1 MVKIAF
7 LPEIIALHK
16 IVIKYCHQDQVLS
29 SILLQGVNIVVR
41 TKYCHQNQILSD
53 IERKSVIVPGFSESN
68 LSAPFL
74 PHHGTIPDK
83 LDTIL
88 IQFWYNSDRI
98 PPALHFWTQSCN
110 FGQNAVN
117 CLSSLPPFR
126 PTQYFICSCWRTQDK
141 KDLMQKMKRWQ
152 YWQHFF
158 AGVGPDGTKYKTAY
172 KCEGEKLTISCAS
185 DQTIKVTK

>member
-1 MVKIAF
+1 MSLTFSNSYLSGTDDVIKVLVYIINSIFMVKIAF

-88 IQFWYNSDRI
+88 IQF
-98 PPALHFWTQSCN
+98 
-110 FGQNAVN
+110 
-117 CLSSLPPFR
+117 
-126 PTQYFICSCWRTQDK
+126 
-141 KDLMQKMKRWQ
+141 
-152 YWQHFF
+152 
-158 AGVGPDGTKYKTAY
+158 
-172 KCEGEKLTISCAS
+172 
-185 DQTIKVTK
+185 

>member
-88 IQFWYNSDRI
+88 IQF
-98 PPALHFWTQSCN
+98 
-110 FGQNAVN
+110 
-117 CLSSLPPFR
+117 
-126 PTQYFICSCWRTQDK
+126 
-141 KDLMQKMKRWQ
+141 
-152 YWQHFF
+152 
-158 AGVGPDGTKYKTAY
+158 
-172 KCEGEKLTISCAS
+172 
-185 DQTIKVTK
+185 